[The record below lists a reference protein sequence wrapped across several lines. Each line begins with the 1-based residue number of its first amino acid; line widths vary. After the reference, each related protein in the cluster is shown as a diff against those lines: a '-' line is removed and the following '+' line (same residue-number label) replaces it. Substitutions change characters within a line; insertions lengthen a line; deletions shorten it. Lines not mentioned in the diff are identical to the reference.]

1 MTLPNQVNINIPQLF
16 KDVYGIYA
24 RFPIYVLGD
33 KKPSAEPAPVKQED
47 WNLDQYLIAA
57 NEQMSSVGS
66 PYGVPLFD
74 RFQFADPDTDRNN
87 PIFSLP
93 VATVVEVSNNK
104 TIVKT
109 ARVGK
114 KGTVK
119 ELMTSGDELV
129 TFKGFIIN
137 FDKPNAYPA
146 AEVKALKNWFELNV
160 SVPIISKLLNDV
172 YGINNI
178 VFESMKCD
186 AMEGYA
192 NAQPFELIGYSDQ
205 DIILEIP

>member
-1 MTLPNQVNINIPQLF
+1 MTLPSQVNINIPQLF
-16 KDVYGIYA
+16 KDVYGIYSQ
-24 RFPIYVLGD
+24 FPVYFLGN
-33 KKPSAEPAPVKQED
+33 KKPGAQPDPVQQED
-47 WNLDQYLIAA
+47 WKLDQYLIAA
-57 NEQMSSVGS
+57 NDQLTTEGS

-74 RFQFADPDTDRNN
+74 RFQFADPDTDRTT

-93 VATVVEVSNNK
+93 VATVVEVSNSK

-109 ARVGK
+109 ARIGK
-114 KGTVK
+114 KGTIK

-137 FDKPNAYPA
+137 FDKPNVYPS

-160 SVPIISKLLNDV
+160 SVPIISKILNDV
-172 YGINNI
+172 YGIHNV

-186 AMEGYA
+186 PMEGYS
-192 NAQPFELIGYSDQ
+192 NCQPFELIGYSDQ
-205 DIILEIP
+205 DIILEIQ